1 MGKIEKWLSVFF
13 ILDLIQL
20 RFMKQLL
27 FLFLFSQ
34 SIQGKAGEI
43 DNLKSDKDVSRFLKT
58 KFKYVTFDLKD
69 TSWVYSTNSKLIQ
82 VADSLNVKY
91 WFVEDFDSNQEKDLF
106 AYGYAETKQKKNG
119 FLEVL
124 VILSDKGK
132 FKKISL
138 RQFYGGMFASNDIFP
153 AIVKVNSIPLILVH
167 TLKVVPLDNSVK
179 RNENFTSLQTD
190 TLTFKN
196 GCPLLYSSAFFNPE
210 INRINFKTSG
220 CFGTCPIFEMTIMP
234 SKDIMYKAIKY
245 NSEYGSFSCRLSLS
259 DYEYIVSCL
268 IASKF
273 TELKDIYEVNWT
285 DDQTA
290 TLEIEYD
297 NGKVKQ
303 ISDYGMQSNI
313 SLMFLYKR
321 LYDLRTT
328 VKKCK

>member
-1 MGKIEKWLSVFF
+1 MEKIEECLSIFF
-13 ILDLIQL
+13 ILDLHQL
-20 RFMKQLL
+20 SFMKQLI
-27 FLFLFSQ
+27 FLLLFSQ
-34 SIQGKAGEI
+34 SLQNKAGEI
-43 DNLKSDKDVSRFLKT
+43 DNLKSHKDVSKFLKT
-58 KFKYVTFDLKD
+58 KFKYVKFDLKD
-69 TSWVYSTNSKLIQ
+69 TSWVYGANNKLIKL
-82 VADSLNVKY
+82 ADSLNVKY
-91 WFVEDFDSNQEKDLF
+91 WFVEDFDNNQEKDLF

-119 FLEVL
+119 FLEIL
-124 VILSDKGK
+124 VVLSDKGK

-138 RQFYGGMFASNDIFP
+138 RQFYAGMFESNDIFP
-153 AIVKVNSIPLILVH
+153 AIVKVNSMPFILVH
-167 TLKVVPLDNSVK
+167 TLKDALLDNSVK
-179 RNENFTSLQTD
+179 GNENFISFQTD

-196 GCPLLYSSAFFNPE
+196 GFPLLYSSASFYPK

-234 SKDIMYKAIKY
+234 SRDLIYKAIKY
-245 NSEYGSFSCRLSLS
+245 NSEYGSFSCRLSSS
-259 DYEYIVSCL
+259 DYEYIISCL

-273 TELKDIYEVNWT
+273 IELKDIYEVNWI

-303 ISDYGMQSNI
+303 ISDYGMLSNI

-328 VKKCK
+328 IKNCK